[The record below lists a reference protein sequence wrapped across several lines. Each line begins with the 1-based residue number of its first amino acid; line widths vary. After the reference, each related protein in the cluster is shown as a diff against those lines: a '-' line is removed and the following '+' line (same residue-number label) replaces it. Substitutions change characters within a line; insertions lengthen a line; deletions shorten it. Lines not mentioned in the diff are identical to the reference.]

1 MLLSEQDQVLSYNGE
16 VLVFQLSKPKHA
28 EEAEDKAMNL
38 YVKRM
43 AFNRDTKLF
52 DQKSSGVFSMG
63 ASHSKIEIICC
74 SCTTDSRTGIIL
86 PCILMKKRKRNS
98 VKYFLLLLHSSNQF
112 EPSFFFKLDY
122 ELKEDIRLFAGP
134 SLLWRHANKLFYIS
148 SNTRVVQS
156 APVHLS
162 SVVWTGEIVGEG
174 TVVLGIRTAFLPET
188 EGSDGFSVSD
198 RAIWGSEFFGY
209 TIQSQKFLTGTCF
222 MPHAYSRVVSSVYVC
237 RSERLRKQLR
247 ISLVAITHKNQLIW
261 FQNGTPKGVC
271 ELPYEKPRLVKP
283 ALTSS
288 SDLLF
293 AVSFASGN
301 SCVIQRRDSL
311 QVASK
316 WQKVKCV
323 LVDDFIGSGSEQLL
337 LLFKDD
343 SNADILSTF
352 KITDLGE
359 VNYSSDINYKY
370 DVPAAEGLQENG
382 LFTVRAL
389 ETRLQAGWTSV
400 RELQQHLRLQKRV
413 ILESCRA
420 LRDLVEGR
428 THILPNSKEVKCKR
442 WARSL
447 LNSAKPF
454 VEGAAINHLPL
465 LLEGLVSLW
474 DDVENPPDS
483 LSKETS
489 SASEVPEHF
498 TEELWQRVVG
508 DSLVVGVKLTESFCL
523 SLSDV
528 SLSLVMDQDFSS
540 VSPIIKCQSKIIKL
554 NKAFSA
560 LAVSSSQIEPPPK
573 KMKLD
578 LDRKNDLQKEFLK
591 SSSRI
596 QLDGAKTVTAVTS
609 LSPLLAFHRVC
620 CVVLLHARKQNNQ
633 NDSLQQSKKI
643 TVLCGKILLSLEDIS
658 NGRYSIKML
667 RDNSYCIGSMEDIL
681 AVLAVSVRFSF
692 QIVSCDCTLTPVS
705 SWLMG
710 EMECT
715 PFKECQ
721 DNIFCHKAGNVHGT
735 IFNWTLKNP
744 FEGVLTIFCRNLTV
758 LFQCLHSLTRVLP
771 PSCSV
776 KLLRSGSRGVLTE
789 HLALALEKEML
800 TLKNSLFLKETKAE
814 NSLTWR
820 NESGKK
826 INNAP
831 LASLLDTEEG
841 VQQFR
846 KKLQNEREESV
857 RSMNQTMN
865 GALYQKIALK
875 IAEAQLSSDMI
886 VWRLAKS

>member
-1 MLLSEQDQVLSYNGE
+1 MLLSEQDQFLSYNGE
-16 VLVFQLSKPKHA
+16 VLVFQLSKPKRA
-28 EEAEDKAMNL
+28 EKADDKTINL
-38 YVKRM
+38 CVRRM

-52 DQKSSGVFSMG
+52 VQMSSGEFSME
-63 ASHSKIEIICC
+63 ASHSEIEVICC

-86 PCILMKKRKRNS
+86 PCILMKKKKQNN

-112 EPSFFFKLDY
+112 ERSFYFKLDY
-122 ELKEDIRLFAGP
+122 ELKEDIRLFTGP

-148 SNTRVVQS
+148 SNNCVVQS
-156 APVHLS
+156 APVQLS

-174 TVVLGIRTAFLPET
+174 SVALGIRAACLPET
-188 EGSDGFSVSD
+188 EDPDGFSASD

-209 TIQSQKFLTGTCF
+209 AIETQKMLTGTCF
-222 MPHAYSRVVSSVYVC
+222 MPHAYSRVVSSVYIC
-237 RSERLRKQLR
+237 KSERLKKQLR

-261 FQNGTPKGVC
+261 FQDGVPKGVC
-271 ELPYEKPRLVKP
+271 ELPYQKPCSVKP

-288 SDLLF
+288 RDLLF
-293 AVSFASGN
+293 VVSFASGN
-301 SCVIQRRDSL
+301 SCVVQRRGSL

-343 SNADILSTF
+343 SNTDVLSTF

-359 VNYSSDINYKY
+359 VNYASGINYKH
-370 DVPAAEGLQENG
+370 DVPAAEGLQETG
-382 LFTVRAL
+382 LLTLRAL
-389 ETRLQAGWTSV
+389 ETRLQAGWSSV
-400 RELQQHLRLQKRV
+400 RELQQHLGLQKRV

-420 LRDLVEGR
+420 LIDLVEER
-428 THILPNSKEVKCKR
+428 THILPTSKEVKCRR

-454 VEGAAINHLPL
+454 
-465 LLEGLVSLW
+465 EGLVSLW
-474 DDVENPPDS
+474 DDVENPADS

-489 SASEVPEHF
+489 LAPKVPEHF

-508 DSLVVGVKLTESFCL
+508 DSLVVGVKLTESFYL

-540 VSPIIKCQSKIIKL
+540 ISPIIKCQNKIIKL
-554 NKAFSA
+554 NEAFSA

-573 KMKLD
+573 KIKLD
-578 LDRKNDLQKEFLK
+578 LHSRNELKKEFPK
-591 SSSRI
+591 RSSRI

-620 CVVLLHARKQNNQ
+620 CIVLLHGRKQDQ
-633 NDSLQQSKKI
+633 QSDSLQQSKKI
-643 TVLCGKILLSLEDIS
+643 TVLCGKIFLSLEDIS
-658 NGRYSIKML
+658 NGRYSVKML
-667 RDNSYCIGSMEDIL
+667 RDNSYCTGSMGDIL

-705 SWLMG
+705 SWLLG

-735 IFNWTLKNP
+735 IFNWALKNP
-744 FEGVLTIFCRNLTV
+744 FEGLLTIFCRNLTV
-758 LFQCLHSLTRVLP
+758 LFQCLHSLSRALP
-771 PSCSV
+771 PSCRV
-776 KLLRSGSRGVLTE
+776 KLLRSGSKGILTE
-789 HLALALEKEML
+789 QLALALEKEML
-800 TLKNSLFLKETKAE
+800 TLKNSLFRKETKAE
-814 NSLTWR
+814 NSLTWG

-831 LASLLDTEEG
+831 LASSLGTEEG

-846 KKLQNEREESV
+846 QQLQNEREESV
-857 RSMNQTMN
+857 QSMNQTVN
-865 GALYQKIALK
+865 GALYQKTALK

-886 VWRLAKS
+886 VWRLA

>member
-1 MLLSEQDQVLSYNGE
+1 MLLSEQDQFLSYNGE
-16 VLVFQLSKPKHA
+16 VLLFQLSKPKHA
-28 EEAEDKAMNL
+28 EEADDKTMNL
-38 YVKRM
+38 CVRRM
-43 AFNRDTKLF
+43 VFNRDTKLF
-52 DQKSSGVFSMG
+52 VQKSSGVFSLG

-86 PCILMKKRKRNS
+86 PCILMKNKKRNT

-112 EPSFFFKLDY
+112 EPSFYFKLDY
-122 ELKEDIRLFAGP
+122 ELKEDVRLFAGP

-148 SNTRVVQS
+148 SNTCVVQS
-156 APVHLS
+156 APVQLS
-162 SVVWTGEIVGEG
+162 SVVWTGDIVGEG
-174 TVVLGIRTAFLPET
+174 TVVLGIRTACLPET
-188 EGSDGFSVSD
+188 EDPDEFSISD

-209 TIQSQKFLTGTCF
+209 TIQTQKMLSGTCF

-237 RSERLRKQLR
+237 KSERLKKQLR

-261 FQNGTPKGVC
+261 FQNGVPKGVC
-271 ELPYEKPRLVKP
+271 ELPYEKPCSVKP
-283 ALTSS
+283 ALTRRN
-288 SDLLF
+288 DLLF
-293 AVSFASGN
+293 VVSFASGN
-301 SCVIQRRDSL
+301 SCVVQRRDSL

-316 WQKVKCV
+316 WQKVKSV

-337 LLFKDD
+337 LLFNDD
-343 SNADILSTF
+343 ADTDVLSTF

-359 VNYSSDINYKY
+359 VNYASGIIYKH

-382 LFTVRAL
+382 LLTVRAL

-400 RELQQHLRLQKRV
+400 RELQQHLGLQKRV

-420 LRDLVEGR
+420 LIDLVEER
-428 THILPNSKEVKCKR
+428 THILPNSKEVKCR
-442 WARSL
+442 RC
-447 LNSAKPF
+447 
-454 VEGAAINHLPL
+454 
-465 LLEGLVSLW
+465 LVSLW
-474 DDVENPPDS
+474 DDVENPVDS
-483 LSKETS
+483 LGKETS
-489 SASEVPEHF
+489 LASEVPEHF
-498 TEELWQRVVG
+498 TEELWHRVVG
-508 DSLVVGVKLTESFCL
+508 DRLVVGVKLTESFHL
-523 SLSDV
+523 SLSEV

-540 VSPIIKCQSKIIKL
+540 ISPIIKCQSKIIKL

-560 LAVSSSQIEPPPK
+560 LAVSSSQTEPPPK

-578 LDRKNDLQKEFLK
+578 LHRKNDLKKEFPK
-591 SSSRI
+591 RSSRI

-620 CVVLLHARKQNNQ
+620 CVVLLHARKQNHQ
-633 NDSLQQSKKI
+633 NDSLQQSKKM

-658 NGRYSIKML
+658 NDRYSVKML
-667 RDNSYCIGSMEDIL
+667 RDNSYCTGSMEDIL

-705 SWLMG
+705 SWLLG

-735 IFNWTLKNP
+735 IFNWALKNP
-744 FEGVLTIFCRNLTV
+744 FEGVLTVFCRNLIV

-776 KLLRSGSRGVLTE
+776 KLLKSGSKGVLTE
-789 HLALALEKEML
+789 QLALALEKEIL

-814 NSLTWR
+814 SSLTWG

-826 INNAP
+826 MNNAP

-846 KKLQNEREESV
+846 KKFQHEREESV
-857 RSMNQTMN
+857 RTMNQTMN
-865 GALYQKIALK
+865 GALYQEIALK

-886 VWRLAKS
+886 VWRLA

>member
-1 MLLSEQDQVLSYNGE
+1 MLLNEQDHFLSYNGE

-28 EEAEDKAMNL
+28 EEADDKTVNL
-38 YVKRM
+38 CVRRM

-52 DQKSSGVFSMG
+52 VQKSSGVFSVG
-63 ASHSKIEIICC
+63 ASHSKIEMICC
-74 SCTTDSRTGIIL
+74 SCTMDSRTGLIL
-86 PCILMKKRKRNS
+86 PCVLMKKKKRNNI
-98 VKYFLLLLHSSNQF
+98 KYFLLLLHSSNQF
-112 EPSFFFKLDY
+112 EPSFYFKLDY

-148 SNTRVVQS
+148 SKTSVVQS
-156 APVHLS
+156 APVQLS

-174 TVVLGIRTAFLPET
+174 TVVLGIRTACVPES
-188 EGSDGFSVSD
+188 EDPDGFSLSD

-209 TIQSQKFLTGTCF
+209 AVQTQKMLTGTCF

-237 RSERLRKQLR
+237 KSERLKTQLR

-261 FQNGTPKGVC
+261 FQNGAPKGVC
-271 ELPYEKPRLVKP
+271 ELPYEKPCSVKP
-283 ALTSS
+283 ALTRSN
-288 SDLLF
+288 DLLF
-293 AVSFASGN
+293 VVSFASGN
-301 SCVIQRRDSL
+301 SCVVQRRDSL

-316 WQKVKCV
+316 WQQVMCV

-343 SNADILSTF
+343 SKAEALSTF

-359 VNYSSDINYKY
+359 VNYASGINYKH

-382 LFTVRAL
+382 LLTVRAL

-400 RELQQHLRLQKRV
+400 RELQQHLGLQKRV

-420 LRDLVEGR
+420 LKDLVEER
-428 THILPNSKEVKCKR
+428 THILPSSKEVKCRR

-447 LNSAKPF
+447 LS
-454 VEGAAINHLPL
+454 
-465 LLEGLVSLW
+465 LVSLW

-483 LSKETS
+483 LGKVTSLASK
-489 SASEVPEHF
+489 VPEHF
-498 TEELWQRVVG
+498 PEELWQRVVG
-508 DSLVVGVKLTESFCL
+508 DSLVVGVKLTESFYL

-540 VSPIIKCQSKIIKL
+540 ISPIIKCQSKIIKL

-578 LDRKNDLQKEFLK
+578 LHSKNDLEKEFPRG
-591 SSSRI
+591 SSRI

-620 CVVLLHARKQNNQ
+620 CVVLLHARKQNHQ
-633 NDSLQQSKKI
+633 NESLQQSKKI

-658 NGRYSIKML
+658 NGRYSVKML
-667 RDNSYCIGSMEDIL
+667 RDNSYCTGSMEDIL

-692 QIVSCDCTLTPVS
+692 QIVSCECTLTPVS
-705 SWLMG
+705 SWLLG

-721 DNIFCHKAGNVHGT
+721 DNIFCHKAGDMHGT
-735 IFNWTLKNP
+735 IFNWALKDP

-776 KLLRSGSRGVLTE
+776 KFLRSGSRGVLTE
-789 HLALALEKEML
+789 QLALALEKEML
-800 TLKNSLFLKETKAE
+800 TLKNSLFLKKTKAE
-814 NSLTWR
+814 NSLTWG

-826 INNAP
+826 MNNAP

-857 RSMNQTMN
+857 RSMNQTVD
-865 GALYQKIALK
+865 GALYQKTALRT
-875 IAEAQLSSDMI
+875 AEAQLSSDMI
-886 VWRLAKS
+886 VWRLA

>member
-1 MLLSEQDQVLSYNGE
+1 MLLSEQDQFLSYNGE
-16 VLVFQLSKPKHA
+16 VLVFQLSKLKHA
-28 EEAEDKAMNL
+28 QEAGDKTMNL
-38 YVKRM
+38 CVRRM

-52 DQKSSGVFSMG
+52 VQKSSGVFSMR
-63 ASHSKIEIICC
+63 ASHSKIEMICC

-86 PCILMKKRKRNS
+86 PCILMKKKKRNN
-98 VKYFLLLLHSSNQF
+98 VKYFVLLLHSSNQF
-112 EPSFFFKLDY
+112 EPSFYFKLDY

-148 SNTRVVQS
+148 SNTCVVQS
-156 APVHLS
+156 APVQLS

-174 TVVLGIRTAFLPET
+174 TVVLGIRTACLPET
-188 EGSDGFSVSD
+188 EDPDEFSVSD

-209 TIQSQKFLTGTCF
+209 AIQTQKLLTGTCF
-222 MPHAYSRVVSSVYVC
+222 MPHAYSRVVSSIYVC
-237 RSERLRKQLR
+237 KTEKLKKQLQV
-247 ISLVAITHKNQLIW
+247 SLVAITYKNQLIW
-261 FQNGTPKGVC
+261 FQNGVPKGVC
-271 ELPYEKPRLVKP
+271 ELPYEKPCLVKP

-288 SDLLF
+288 NDLLF
-293 AVSFASGN
+293 VVSFASGN
-301 SCVIQRRDSL
+301 SCVVQRRDSL

-343 SNADILSTF
+343 SNTDVLSTF

-359 VNYSSDINYKY
+359 VNYASGVSNKHE
-370 DVPAAEGLQENG
+370 VPAAEGLQENG
-382 LFTVRAL
+382 LLTVRAL

-400 RELQQHLRLQKRV
+400 RELQQHLGLQKRV

-420 LRDLVEGR
+420 LIDLVEER
-428 THILPNSKEVKCKR
+428 THILPNSRK
-442 WARSL
+442 
-447 LNSAKPF
+447 
-454 VEGAAINHLPL
+454 
-465 LLEGLVSLW
+465 EGLVSLW
-474 DDVENPPDS
+474 DDVENPAGS

-489 SASEVPEHF
+489 LVSKVPEHF

-508 DSLVVGVKLTESFCL
+508 DSLVVGVKLSESFSL

-540 VSPIIKCQSKIIKL
+540 ISPIIKCQSKIIKL

-560 LAVSSSQIEPPPK
+560 LAVSSSQTEPPPK

-578 LDRKNDLQKEFLK
+578 LQSKNDLKKEFPK
-591 SSSRI
+591 RSSRI

-620 CVVLLHARKQNNQ
+620 CVVLLHARKQNHQ
-633 NDSLQQSKKI
+633 VEGLQQSKKI

-658 NGRYSIKML
+658 NGRYSVKML
-667 RDNSYCIGSMEDIL
+667 RDNSYCTGSMEDIL
-681 AVLAVSVRFSF
+681 AVLAVSFRFSF
-692 QIVSCDCTLTPVS
+692 QIVSCDCTLTPVR
-705 SWLMG
+705 SWLLG

-735 IFNWTLKNP
+735 IFNWALKNP

-776 KLLRSGSRGVLTE
+776 KLLRSGSKGVLTE
-789 HLALALEKEML
+789 QLALALEREML
-800 TLKNSLFLKETKAE
+800 TWKNSLFFKENKAE
-814 NSLTWR
+814 NSLTWG

-826 INNAP
+826 VNNAP
-831 LASLLDTEEG
+831 LAFLLDTEEG
-841 VQQFR
+841 VRQFR
-846 KKLQNEREESV
+846 KKLQKEREESV
-857 RSMNQTMN
+857 RSMNQTMS
-865 GALYQKIALK
+865 GALYQKMALK

-886 VWRLAKS
+886 VWRLA

>member
-1 MLLSEQDQVLSYNGE
+1 MLLSEQDQFLSYNGE
-16 VLVFQLSKPKHA
+16 VLVFQLSKPKRA
-28 EEAEDKAMNL
+28 EEADDKTMNL
-38 YVKRM
+38 CVRRM

-52 DQKSSGVFSMG
+52 VQKSSGVFSMG
-63 ASHSKIEIICC
+63 AGHSEIEIICC

-86 PCILMKKRKRNS
+86 PCILMKKKKRNN

-112 EPSFFFKLDY
+112 EPSFYFKLDY

-148 SNTRVVQS
+148 SNTCVVQS
-156 APVHLS
+156 APVQLS

-174 TVVLGIRTAFLPET
+174 TVVLGIRAACLPQAEDP
-188 EGSDGFSVSD
+188 DGFSVSD

-209 TIQSQKFLTGTCF
+209 AIQAQKLLTGTCF

-237 RSERLRKQLR
+237 KSERWRKQLQ

-261 FQNGTPKGVC
+261 FQNGAPKGVC
-271 ELPYEKPRLVKP
+271 ELPYQQPCSVKP
-283 ALTSS
+283 VLTSS

-293 AVSFASGN
+293 TVSFASGN
-301 SCVIQRRDSL
+301 SCVVQRRSSL

-323 LVDDFIGSGSEQLL
+323 LVDDFISSGSEQLL
-337 LLFKDD
+337 LLFQDD
-343 SNADILSTF
+343 SNTDLLSTF

-359 VNYSSDINYKY
+359 VNYASGINYKH
-370 DVPAAEGLQENG
+370 DVPTAEGLQENS
-382 LFTVRAL
+382 LLTVRAL

-400 RELQQHLRLQKRV
+400 RELQQHLGLQKRV

-420 LRDLVEGR
+420 LIDLAEER
-428 THILPNSKEVKCKR
+428 THVLPNSKEVKCRR

-454 VEGAAINHLPL
+454 VEG
-465 LLEGLVSLW
+465 LVSLW
-474 DDVENPPDS
+474 DDVENPPDT

-489 SASEVPEHF
+489 LASEVPEHF

-508 DSLVVGVKLTESFCL
+508 DSLVVGVKLTESFYL

-528 SLSLVMDQDFSS
+528 SLSLVMDRDFSS
-540 VSPIIKCQSKIIKL
+540 ISPIIKCQSKIIKL
-554 NKAFSA
+554 SKAFSA

-578 LDRKNDLQKEFLK
+578 LHRKNDLKKEFPK
-591 SSSRI
+591 RSSRI

-609 LSPLLAFHRVC
+609 LSPLLAFHRVR
-620 CVVLLHARKQNNQ
+620 CVVLLHARKQNHQ

-643 TVLCGKILLSLEDIS
+643 TVLCGKIWLSLEDIS

-667 RDNSYCIGSMEDIL
+667 RDSSYCTGSMEDIL

-692 QIVSCDCTLTPVS
+692 HIVSCDCTLTPVS
-705 SWLMG
+705 SWLLG

-735 IFNWTLKNP
+735 IFNWALKNP

-758 LFQCLHSLTRVLP
+758 LFQCLHSLIRVLP

-776 KLLRSGSRGVLTE
+776 KLLRSGSKGILTE
-789 HLALALEKEML
+789 QLALALEKEML
-800 TLKNSLFLKETKAE
+800 TLKNSLFLKETKAK
-814 NSLTWR
+814 NSLTWG

-826 INNAP
+826 INN
-831 LASLLDTEEG
+831 ASLLDTEEG

-857 RSMNQTMN
+857 RSMNQTMS
-865 GALYQKIALK
+865 GAMYQKIALE
-875 IAEAQLSSDMI
+875 IAEAQLSSDII
-886 VWRLAKS
+886 VWRLA

>member
-1 MLLSEQDQVLSYNGE
+1 MFLSEQDQFLSYNGE
-16 VLVFQLSKPKHA
+16 VLVFQLTKPEHA
-28 EEAEDKAMNL
+28 EEADDKAMNL
-38 YVKRM
+38 CVRRM

-52 DQKSSGVFSMG
+52 VQKSSGVFSMG
-63 ASHSKIEIICC
+63 ASHSKIEMICC

-86 PCILMKKRKRNS
+86 PCILMKKKKRSS

-112 EPSFFFKLDY
+112 EPSLYFKLDY

-134 SLLWRHANKLFYIS
+134 SLLWTHANKLFYIS
-148 SNTRVVQS
+148 SNTCVVRS

-174 TVVLGIRTAFLPET
+174 TVILGIRAACLPET
-188 EGSDGFSVSD
+188 EDSDGFSVSD

-209 TIQSQKFLTGTCF
+209 AIQSQKFLTGTCF

-271 ELPYEKPRLVKP
+271 ELPYEKPCSVKP

-343 SNADILSTF
+343 SNTDVLSTF

-359 VNYSSDINYKY
+359 VNYASDINYKH

-382 LFTVRAL
+382 LLTVRAL

-400 RELQQHLRLQKRV
+400 RELQQHLGLQKRV

-420 LRDLVEGR
+420 LIDLVEER
-428 THILPNSKEVKCKR
+428 THILPNSKK
-442 WARSL
+442 
-447 LNSAKPF
+447 
-454 VEGAAINHLPL
+454 
-465 LLEGLVSLW
+465 EGLVSLW

-523 SLSDV
+523 SLTDV

-540 VSPIIKCQSKIIKL
+540 ISPIIKCQSKIIKL

-560 LAVSSSQIEPPPK
+560 MAVSSSQIEPPSK

-578 LDRKNDLQKEFLK
+578 LHSKNDRKKEFPK
-591 SSSRI
+591 RSSRI

-620 CVVLLHARKQNNQ
+620 CIVLLHARKQNNQ

-667 RDNSYCIGSMEDIL
+667 RDNSYCTGSMEDIL

-692 QIVSCDCTLTPVS
+692 QIVSCDCTLAPVS
-705 SWLMG
+705 SWLLG

-735 IFNWTLKNP
+735 IFNWALKNP
-744 FEGVLTIFCRNLTV
+744 FEGVLTIFCRFLDKHFLSQV
-758 LFQCLHSLTRVLP
+758 KQKSDCLVP
-771 PSCSV
+771 VPSQ
-776 KLLRSGSRGVLTE
+776 
-789 HLALALEKEML
+789 
-800 TLKNSLFLKETKAE
+800 
-814 NSLTWR
+814 
-820 NESGKK
+820 
-826 INNAP
+826 P
-831 LASLLDTEEG
+831 
-841 VQQFR
+841 
-846 KKLQNEREESV
+846 
-857 RSMNQTMN
+857 
-865 GALYQKIALK
+865 Y
-875 IAEAQLSSDMI
+875 
-886 VWRLAKS
+886 

>member
-1 MLLSEQDQVLSYNGE
+1 MCLSEQNQFLSYNGE

-28 EEAEDKAMNL
+28 EEADDKTLNL
-38 YVKRM
+38 YVRRM
-43 AFNRDTKLF
+43 VFNRDTNLF
-52 DQKSSGVFSMG
+52 VQKSSGVFSMR
-63 ASHSKIEIICC
+63 ANHSKIEMICC

-86 PCILMKKRKRNS
+86 PCILMKKRKRSN

-112 EPSFFFKLDY
+112 EPSFYFKLDY

-134 SLLWRHANKLFYIS
+134 SLLWRHASKLFYIS
-148 SNTRVVQS
+148 SNTCVVQS
-156 APVHLS
+156 APVQLS

-174 TVVLGIRTAFLPET
+174 TVVLGIRAACQPET
-188 EGSDGFSVSD
+188 ADPEGFSVSD

-209 TIQSQKFLTGTCF
+209 AVQTQKTLTGTCF
-222 MPHAYSRVVSSVYVC
+222 MPHAYSRVVSSVCVC
-237 RSERLRKQLR
+237 KSERWKKQLR
-247 ISLVAITHKNQLIW
+247 ISLVAITHKKQLIW
-261 FQNGTPKGVC
+261 FQNGAPKGVC
-271 ELPYEKPRLVKP
+271 ELPYEKPCAVQP

-288 SDLLF
+288 NDLLF
-293 AVSFASGN
+293 AVSFPSGN
-301 SCVIQRRDSL
+301 SCVVQRRDGL
-311 QVASK
+311 QMASK

-323 LVDDFIGSGSEQLL
+323 LVDDFICSGSEQLL

-343 SNADILSTF
+343 SNADVLSTF

-359 VNYSSDINYKY
+359 VNYASGINYKH

-382 LFTVRAL
+382 LLTVRAL

-400 RELQQHLRLQKRV
+400 RELQQHLGLQKRV
-413 ILESCRA
+413 ILQSCKA
-420 LRDLVEGR
+420 LIDLVEER
-428 THILPNSKEVKCKR
+428 THILPNSKEVKCR
-442 WARSL
+442 RSL

-454 VEGAAINHLPL
+454 
-465 LLEGLVSLW
+465 EGLVSLW
-474 DDVENPPDS
+474 DDVENPPES
-483 LSKETS
+483 LSKKTPL
-489 SASEVPEHF
+489 AAEVPEHF

-508 DSLVVGVKLTESFCL
+508 DSLVVGVKLTESFYL

-528 SLSLVMDQDFSS
+528 SLSLVMDQNFSS
-540 VSPIIKCQSKIIKL
+540 MSPIIKCQSKIIKL

-560 LAVSSSQIEPPPK
+560 LAVSSSHIEPPPK

-578 LDRKNDLQKEFLK
+578 LHSKNDLRKGFPER
-591 SSSRI
+591 SSRI

-620 CVVLLHARKQNNQ
+620 CVVLLHARKQNHQ
-633 NDSLQQSKKI
+633 NDCLQQSKKI

-658 NGRYSIKML
+658 NSRYSIKML
-667 RDNSYCIGSMEDIL
+667 RHNSYCAGSLEDIL

-705 SWLMG
+705 SWLLG

-735 IFNWTLKNP
+735 IFNWALKNP

-771 PSCSV
+771 PSCGV
-776 KLLRSGSRGVLTE
+776 KLLRSGSKGVLTE

-814 NSLTWR
+814 NSLPWG

-831 LASLLDTEEG
+831 LAPLLDTEDG

-886 VWRLAKS
+886 VWRLA

>member
-1 MLLSEQDQVLSYNGE
+1 MLLSEQDQFLSYNGE
-16 VLVFQLSKPKHA
+16 VLVFQLSKP
-28 EEAEDKAMNL
+28 EEAVDKTMNL
-38 YVKRM
+38 CVRRM
-43 AFNRDTKLF
+43 VFNRDTKMF
-52 DQKSSGVFSMG
+52 VQKSSGVFSMH
-63 ASHSKIEIICC
+63 ASHSKLEMICC

-86 PCILMKKRKRNS
+86 PCILMKKKKQNN
-98 VKYFLLLLHSSNQF
+98 VKYFVLLLHSSNQF
-112 EPSFFFKLDY
+112 EQSFYFKLDY

-134 SLLWRHANKLFYIS
+134 SVLWRHANKLFYIS
-148 SNTRVVQS
+148 SNTCLVQS
-156 APVHLS
+156 APVQLS
-162 SVVWTGEIVGEG
+162 SVVWTGEIVDEG
-174 TVVLGIRTAFLPET
+174 TAVLGIRTACLPET
-188 EGSDGFSVSD
+188 EDADGFSVSD

-209 TIQSQKFLTGTCF
+209 AIQTQKMLTGTCF
-222 MPHAYSRVVSSVYVC
+222 MPHAYSSVVSSVHIC
-237 RSERLRKQLR
+237 KSERWKKQLR

-261 FQNGTPKGVC
+261 FQNGVPKGVC
-271 ELPYEKPRLVKP
+271 ELPYEKPCSVKP
-283 ALTSS
+283 AVTSS
-288 SDLLF
+288 NDLLF
-293 AVSFASGN
+293 VVSFASGN
-301 SCVIQRRDSL
+301 SCVVQRRGSL

-316 WQKVKCV
+316 WQKVKCI

-343 SNADILSTF
+343 SNTDVLSTF

-359 VNYSSDINYKY
+359 VNYASGINYKL

-382 LFTVRAL
+382 LLTVRAL

-400 RELQQHLRLQKRV
+400 RELQQHLGLQKRV

-420 LRDLVEGR
+420 LIDLVEER
-428 THILPNSKEVKCKR
+428 THILPNAKE
-442 WARSL
+442 
-447 LNSAKPF
+447 
-454 VEGAAINHLPL
+454 
-465 LLEGLVSLW
+465 EGLVSLW
-474 DDVENPPDS
+474 DDVENPPHS

-489 SASEVPEHF
+489 LASEVPEHF

-508 DSLVVGVKLTESFCL
+508 DSLVVGVKLTESFYL

-540 VSPIIKCQSKIIKL
+540 ISPIIKCQSKIIML

-578 LDRKNDLQKEFLK
+578 LHSKNDLRKEFPK
-591 SSSRI
+591 RSSSI
-596 QLDGAKTVTAVTS
+596 QLDGAKTLTAVTS

-620 CVVLLHARKQNNQ
+620 CVVLLHARKQNHQ

-658 NGRYSIKML
+658 SGRYSVKML
-667 RDNSYCIGSMEDIL
+667 RDNSYCTGSVEDIL

-692 QIVSCDCTLTPVS
+692 QIVSSDCTLTPVT
-705 SWLMG
+705 SWLLG

-744 FEGVLTIFCRNLTV
+744 FEGILTIFCRNLTV

-776 KLLRSGSRGVLTE
+776 KLLRSGSKAVLTE
-789 HLALALEKEML
+789 QLALALEKEML

-814 NSLTWR
+814 NSLIWG

-865 GALYQKIALK
+865 GALYQKTALK

-886 VWRLAKS
+886 VWRLS

>member
-1 MLLSEQDQVLSYNGE
+1 MLLSEQDQFLSYNGE

-28 EEAEDKAMNL
+28 EEAGDKTMNL
-38 YVKRM
+38 CVRRM

-52 DQKSSGVFSMG
+52 VQKSSGVFSMG
-63 ASHSKIEIICC
+63 ASHSKIEMICC

-86 PCILMKKRKRNS
+86 PCVLMKKKKRNN

-112 EPSFFFKLDY
+112 EPSFYFKLDY

-148 SNTRVVQS
+148 SNTCVVQS
-156 APVHLS
+156 APVQLS

-174 TVVLGIRTAFLPET
+174 TVVLGIRTACLPET
-188 EGSDGFSVSD
+188 EDRDEFSVSD

-209 TIQSQKFLTGTCF
+209 AIQTQKLLTGTCF
-222 MPHAYSRVVSSVYVC
+222 MPHAYSRVVSSIYVC
-237 RSERLRKQLR
+237 KSERLKKQLQV
-247 ISLVAITHKNQLIW
+247 SLVAITHKNQLIW
-261 FQNGTPKGVC
+261 FQNGVPKGVC
-271 ELPYEKPRLVKP
+271 ELPYEKPCSVKP

-288 SDLLF
+288 NDLLF
-293 AVSFASGN
+293 VVSFASGN
-301 SCVIQRRDSL
+301 SCVVQRRDSL

-323 LVDDFIGSGSEQLL
+323 LVDDFIGSGSEQLF
-337 LLFKDD
+337 LLFEDD
-343 SNADILSTF
+343 SNTDVLSTF

-359 VNYSSDINYKY
+359 VNYASGVNYKH

-382 LFTVRAL
+382 LPTVRAL

-400 RELQQHLRLQKRV
+400 RELQQHLGLQKRV

-420 LRDLVEGR
+420 LIDLVEER
-428 THILPNSKEVKCKR
+428 THILPNSRK
-442 WARSL
+442 
-447 LNSAKPF
+447 
-454 VEGAAINHLPL
+454 
-465 LLEGLVSLW
+465 EGLVSLW
-474 DDVENPPDS
+474 DDVESPAGS

-489 SASEVPEHF
+489 LVSKVPERF

-508 DSLVVGVKLTESFCL
+508 DSLVVGVKLTESFYL
-523 SLSDV
+523 SLRDV

-540 VSPIIKCQSKIIKL
+540 ISPIIKCQSKIIKL

-578 LDRKNDLQKEFLK
+578 LHSKNDLKKEFPK
-591 SSSRI
+591 TSSGV
-596 QLDGAKTVTAVTS
+596 QLDEAKTVTAVTS

-620 CVVLLHARKQNNQ
+620 CVVLLHARRQNHQ
-633 NDSLQQSKKI
+633 DDSLQQSKKI
-643 TVLCGKILLSLEDIS
+643 TVLCGKIFLSLEDIS
-658 NGRYSIKML
+658 NGRYSVKML
-667 RDNSYCIGSMEDIL
+667 RNNSYCTGSMEDIL
-681 AVLAVSVRFSF
+681 AVLAVSLRFSF
-692 QIVSCDCTLTPVS
+692 QIVSCECTLTPVS
-705 SWLMG
+705 SWLLE

-735 IFNWTLKNP
+735 IFNWALKNP

-776 KLLRSGSRGVLTE
+776 KLLRSGSKGVLTE
-789 HLALALEKEML
+789 QTALALEREML
-800 TLKNSLFLKETKAE
+800 TWKNSLFFKETKAE
-814 NSLTWR
+814 NSLTRW

-831 LASLLDTEEG
+831 LVPLLDTEEG

-846 KKLQNEREESV
+846 KKLQKEREESV

-865 GALYQKIALK
+865 GALYQKMALE

>member
-1 MLLSEQDQVLSYNGE
+1 MLLSEQDQFLSYNGE
-16 VLVFQLSKPKHA
+16 VLVFQLSKPKRA
-28 EEAEDKAMNL
+28 EEVGDKTMNL
-38 YVKRM
+38 CVRRM

-52 DQKSSGVFSMG
+52 VQKSSGVFSMG
-63 ASHSKIEIICC
+63 ASHSKIEMICC

-86 PCILMKKRKRNS
+86 PCILMKQKKRNN

-112 EPSFFFKLDY
+112 EPSFYFKLDY

-156 APVHLS
+156 APVQLS

-174 TVVLGIRTAFLPET
+174 TVVLGIRTACLPET
-188 EGSDGFSVSD
+188 EDPDGFSVSD

-209 TIQSQKFLTGTCF
+209 AIQTQKMLTGTCF
-222 MPHAYSRVVSSVYVC
+222 MPHAYGRVVSSVYVC
-237 RSERLRKQLR
+237 KSERLKKQLR
-247 ISLVAITHKNQLIW
+247 ISLVAVTHKNQLIW
-261 FQNGTPKGVC
+261 FQNGVPKGVC
-271 ELPYEKPRLVKP
+271 ELPYEKPCSVKP

-288 SDLLF
+288 NDLLF
-293 AVSFASGN
+293 VVSFASGN
-301 SCVIQRRDSL
+301 SCVVQRRDSL

-337 LLFKDD
+337 LIFKDD
-343 SNADILSTF
+343 SNTDVLSTF

-359 VNYSSDINYKY
+359 VNYASGINYKH
-370 DVPAAEGLQENG
+370 DVPAADGLQENG
-382 LFTVRAL
+382 LLTVRAL

-400 RELQQHLRLQKRV
+400 RELQQHLGLQKRV

-420 LRDLVEGR
+420 LIDLVEGR
-428 THILPNSKEVKCKR
+428 THILPNSKE
-442 WARSL
+442 
-447 LNSAKPF
+447 
-454 VEGAAINHLPL
+454 
-465 LLEGLVSLW
+465 EGLVSLW
-474 DDVENPPDS
+474 DDVENPADS

-489 SASEVPEHF
+489 LASEVPEHF
-498 TEELWQRVVG
+498 IKELWQRVVG
-508 DSLVVGVKLTESFCL
+508 DSLVVGVKLTESFYL

-540 VSPIIKCQSKIIKL
+540 ISPLIKCQSKIIKL

-578 LDRKNDLQKEFLK
+578 LHSKNDLKKEFPK
-591 SSSRI
+591 RSSRI

-609 LSPLLAFHRVC
+609 LSPLLAFHRVR
-620 CVVLLHARKQNNQ
+620 CVVLLHARKQNQQ

-643 TVLCGKILLSLEDIS
+643 TVLCGKIFLSLEDIS
-658 NGRYSIKML
+658 NGRYSVKML
-667 RDNSYCIGSMEDIL
+667 RDNSYCTGSMEDTL
-681 AVLAVSVRFSF
+681 AVLAVSGRFSF

-705 SWLMG
+705 SWLLG

-735 IFNWTLKNP
+735 IFNWALKNP

-758 LFQCLHSLTRVLP
+758 LFQCLHSLGRVLP

-776 KLLRSGSRGVLTE
+776 NLLRSGSKGVLIE
-789 HLALALEKEML
+789 QLALALEKEML
-800 TLKNSLFLKETKAE
+800 TLKNSLFLKETKAG
-814 NSLTWR
+814 NSLTWG
-820 NESGKK
+820 NESAKK

-831 LASLLDTEEG
+831 LVSLLDTEEG

-846 KKLQNEREESV
+846 KELQNEREESA
-857 RSMNQTMN
+857 RSMNRTMN
-865 GALYQKIALK
+865 GALYQKMALK
-875 IAEAQLSSDMI
+875 IAEAQLSSDMM
-886 VWRLAKS
+886 VWRLA